1 MESSRKTYELATQ
14 RLVSFLDEV
23 TAALQSTSP
32 HHRKLVEN
40 TKAEVSK
47 VARRA
52 RAHQKRFSME
62 SSMSGVSLMSRAES
76 MPGQYKCPLAH
87 RVLFFNQS
95 PLSFC
100 FQSRFE
106 S

>member
-40 TKAEVSK
+40 TKAEVSR

-62 SSMSGVSLMSRAES
+62 SSVSGMSLMSRAES
-76 MPGQYKCPLAH
+76 MPGTYEQLLYEREK
-87 RVLFFNQS
+87 
-95 PLSFC
+95 
-100 FQSRFE
+100 
-106 S
+106 